1 MSFCVLC
8 FSPPTNRLGGG
19 FLDRIL
25 DDLAEVGGVGAS
37 GGGDQGELLSRSSAV
52 AAWAANS
59 KNKQRAPSVDFGRRE
74 KTAGGHGGAALV

>member
-1 MSFCVLC
+1 MLFLR
-8 FSPPTNRLGGG
+8 PQNRSGGG

-37 GGGDQGELLSRSSAV
+37 GGGDQGELLSRSGAV

-59 KNKQRAPSVDFGRRE
+59 KSKQRAASVDFGRRE
-74 KTAGGHGGAALV
+74 KTTAGGHGGAALV